1 MTRMRLHKWL
11 SMAGICSRRQGE
23 AHIQAGRI
31 RVNGAV
37 VTHPGTAIDPDHDS
51 VELDGRPVEAGRRH
65 IYILLH
71 KPTGYVTSC
80 RHAGESVVVDLIDI
94 EERIYPVG
102 RLDKE
107 SSGLLL
113 MTNDGRLHHH
123 LSHPSFEHE
132 KEYEVRVDR
141 PISDLALTR
150 MAKGFPLQ
158 GIKTLPAQ
166 VKRLSSSRFRI
177 VLQEGRNRQI
187 RRMTRKLGY
196 QVIELKRVRMANI
209 RLGELPQG
217 TWRFLTETEKRQ
229 LLKEIDATDG
239 RGGAEQTQGAGE
251 PREPER
257 G

>member
-11 SMAGICSRRQGE
+11 SMAGVCSRRQGE

-31 RVNGAV
+31 RVNGEV
-37 VTHPGTAIDPDHDS
+37 VTHPGSSIDPDQDR
-51 VELDGRPVEAGRRH
+51 VELDGRLVEAGSRH

-71 KPTGYVTSC
+71 KPIGYVTSC

-94 EERIYPVG
+94 SERIYPIG

-141 PISDLALTR
+141 SISDLALTR
-150 MAKGFPLQ
+150 MAKGFLLQ
-158 GIKTLPAQ
+158 GTKTLPAQ
-166 VKRLSSSRFRI
+166 VKRISTSRFRI
-177 VLQEGRNRQI
+177 VLREGRNRQI
-187 RRMTRKLGY
+187 RRMARKLGY

-209 RLGELPQG
+209 RLGDLPQG
-217 TWRFLTETEKRQ
+217 NWRFLTDGEKDQ
-229 LLKEIDATDG
+229 LLKGLDITGGRDG
-239 RGGAEQTQGAGE
+239 LERTPGAGKH
-251 PREPER
+251 R
-257 G
+257 